1 MQDNVIVEHTKL
13 DYEKLDKA
21 IALIGDFLLLNMA
34 WFLSC
39 YLLGYFEEDTFV
51 PNSILLYTVYANVA
65 YIPALLWFELPY
77 LPNKLTIT
85 EILTLSTKY
94 ITLHALC
101 YLSCV
106 AFTNAYMARSQ
117 TVLFFAL
124 FLVFIFAWHS
134 YISKYLKQLHESG
147 KYQREIVIVGSG
159 EVANEL
165 IGNFE
170 KQGSNVKIV
179 GIYDENGVSDLI
191 NQLPSDQVQ
200 ELFCTLP
207 YDRKEDIDS
216 LIRFC
221 TVQRI
226 KFRSIPYIRSYVKRT
241 LELQYRHELPTITF
255 KKTPLDATFNAC
267 IKRTFDIFISA
278 IFLCLVFPWVFIIVA
293 PIIKLTSSGPIFF
306 KQKRNGKGGN
316 IFTCYKFRSMKE
328 NQDSDSMQAT
338 EDDPRKTNFG
348 NFLRKTNIDELPQ
361 FINVLKGDMSII
373 GPRPHMLKIT
383 DKYAKEIKDYY
394 LRLLVKPGI
403 TGWAQVHGYRGET
416 KTTAQMQ
423 QRVMH
428 DIWYI
433 DHWTFWLDLNIILRT
448 ILNVFK
454 GDKNAY

>member
-1 MQDNVIVEHTKL
+1 MQDNVIVEHTKF
-13 DYEKLDKA
+13 DYEILDKT
-21 IALIGDFLLLNMA
+21 IALIGDFLLLNIA
-34 WFLSC
+34 WVFSC
-39 YLLGYFEEDTFV
+39 SLLGYFEEDAFV
-51 PNSILLYTVYANVA
+51 PKSILLYTLYANIA

-77 LPNKLTIT
+77 LRNMLRTA

-94 ITLHALC
+94 VTLHALC

-106 AFTNAYMARSQ
+106 AFTNEYMARFQ
-117 TVLFFAL
+117 TVLFFAV
-124 FLVFIFAWHS
+124 FLVFIFAWHT

-147 KYQREIVIVGSG
+147 KYLREVVIVGKG
-159 EVANEL
+159 DTTEEL
-165 IGNFE
+165 VQKLE
-170 KQGSNVKIV
+170 KHGSNVKIA
-179 GIYDENGVSDLI
+179 GIYNEDEVPRLI

-216 LIRFC
+216 LIQFC
-221 TVQRI
+221 LVQKI
-226 KFRSIPYIRSYVKRT
+226 KFRSIPYIRSYVKRA
-241 LELQYRHELPTITF
+241 LELQYTHDLPTITF
-255 KKTPLDATFNAC
+255 KKTPLDITFNAFV
-267 IKRTFDIFISA
+267 KRTFDLLAST
-278 IFLCLVFPWVFIIVA
+278 IFLCLVFPWVFIIIA
-293 PIIKLTSSGPIFF
+293 PIIKLTSPGPIFF
-306 KQKRNGKGGN
+306 RQKRNGKRGK

-328 NQDSDSMQAT
+328 NLDSDSMQAT
-338 EDDPRKTNFG
+338 EDDPRKTAFG

-383 DKYAKEIKDYY
+383 DKYSREIKDYY

-416 KTTAQMQ
+416 RTTAQMQ
-423 QRVMH
+423 QRVLH

-433 DHWTFWLDLNIILRT
+433 DHWTFWLDINIICRT
-448 ILNVFK
+448 ILNIFR